1 MDSKRKH
8 NVESLV
14 KLFGE
19 GQVILFFLLFARLS
33 GLFAFF
39 PFFSHSNIP
48 LSIKSGI
55 TFFMVIFLFPLLPPA
70 LHVNATLLTL
80 SLAIVGELL
89 IGFVAG
95 LFLTITISI
104 LQMAG
109 MQISFVM
116 GFTMASVVDPQTS
129 TSIPLISQMLSL
141 IGLMVILAFNG
152 HHQMLLFIA
161 DSLTLLPLGS
171 FYPQTNILVY
181 LLKAMTGMFVYGFIL
196 SFPVVGFSLLL
207 DVVFGMLMKT
217 MPQFNL
223 LVIGFPIKIMVSLV
237 VLVAILASMMLLF
250 KKEFIEA
257 LNHLTILFVR

>member
-1 MDSKRKH
+1 M
-8 NVESLV
+8 ESLV

-39 PFFSHSNIP
+39 PFYSHANIP
-48 LSIKSGI
+48 LSIKTSM
-55 TFFMVIFLFPLLPPA
+55 TFFMVLFLYPLLTP
-70 LHVNATLLTL
+70 LHVTPTLLTL
-80 SLAIVGELL
+80 ALAIVGELL
-89 IGFVAG
+89 IGFIAG
-95 LFLTITISI
+95 LFLTITLSI

-109 MQISFVM
+109 MQISFIM
-116 GFTMASVVDPQTS
+116 GFTMASVLDPQTS
-129 TSIPLISQMLSL
+129 TSIPVLSQMLSL

-161 DSLTLLPLGS
+161 DSMSLLPLGS
-171 FYPQTNILVY
+171 FYPQSNMLVY

-196 SFPVVGFSLLL
+196 SFPVVAFSLLL

-223 LVIGFPIKIMVSLV
+223 LVIGYPVKIAVSFV
-237 VLVAILASMMLLF
+237 VLVATLASIMLLF

-257 LNHLTILFVR
+257 INHLTLLFVR